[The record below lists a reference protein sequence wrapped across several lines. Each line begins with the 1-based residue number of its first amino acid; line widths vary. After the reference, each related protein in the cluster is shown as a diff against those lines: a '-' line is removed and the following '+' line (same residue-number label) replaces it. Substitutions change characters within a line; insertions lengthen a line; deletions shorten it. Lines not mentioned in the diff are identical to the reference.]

1 MAKFI
6 ITSSYAI
13 RKDKVV
19 AMYVPDIHPKRLCI
33 EIEGASQI
41 YAIEFETR
49 EKLVDE
55 YTRILKELE
64 ED

>member
-6 ITSSYAI
+6 ITSSHAI

-19 AMYVPDIHPKRLCI
+19 AMYVLDNYPKRLCI
-33 EIEGASQI
+33 DVEGESLI
-41 YAIEFETR
+41 YAIECETR

>member
-6 ITSSYAI
+6 ITNSYAI

-19 AMYVPDIHPKRLCI
+19 TMYVPDDYPKRLCI
-33 EIEGASQI
+33 DVEGASQI
-41 YAIEFETR
+41 YAVECETR